1 MKLHDTVSRGD
12 IGKVHVVG
20 RVSRWGL
27 AYRLCDGEHLP
38 VDQYEVVGGA
48 PTCLNCLA
56 MCKADKRP
64 EKEADN
70 GR

>member
-1 MKLHDTVSRGD
+1 MKLNDTVSRGD
-12 IGKVHVVG
+12 AGKVHVVG

-38 VDQYEVVGGA
+38 VDQYEVVGGE
-48 PTCLNCLA
+48 PTCANCMMAL
-56 MCKADKRP
+56 
-64 EKEADN
+64 EKQRKEVSH